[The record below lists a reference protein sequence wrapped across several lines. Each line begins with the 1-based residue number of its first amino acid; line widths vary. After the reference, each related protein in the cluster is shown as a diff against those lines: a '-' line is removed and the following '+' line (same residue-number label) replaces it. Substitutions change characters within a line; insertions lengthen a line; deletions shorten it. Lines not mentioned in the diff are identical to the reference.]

1 VTDNANQKTAFMNTD
16 NINLAEIKNT
26 AAQLI
31 RDRTQADVDY
41 ALDFRSKSLYSA
53 QDLKGAYNISDRNR
67 VGRTINYIAQCLRI
81 SGKDEAIVNIRE
93 DWNVYDIIKPSD
105 NSNVLS
111 ALTYLKKYFPD
122 DKITEIPESLD
133 GLTYQKANAVE
144 QILYDF
150 YGVFLRIG
158 ESWIYC
164 GEAFAS
170 DFDPFNWQG
179 WDDYMI

>member
-1 VTDNANQKTAFMNTD
+1 MINTD
-16 NINLAEIKNT
+16 LINMPELKSIAEK
-26 AAQLI
+26 LI

-41 ALDFRSKSLYSA
+41 ALELRSKSTYSE

-67 VGRTINYIAQCLRI
+67 IGRTVNYIAELLRT
-81 SGKDEAIVNIRE
+81 SGNNEANMNIRE

-105 NSNVLS
+105 NNNVLS
-111 ALTYLKKYFPD
+111 ALICLKKYFPD

-133 GLTYQKANAVE
+133 GLTYQKANALENV
-144 QILYDF
+144 LYDF
-150 YGVFLRIG
+150 CGVFLRIG

-179 WDDYMI
+179 WDDYTINEYTA